1 MTIKTASVMWCATVL
16 GISFCTPAFAAH
28 VNRDQYQDRDR
39 SEERRH
45 FTDHDRRVLNDWY
58 RDHADRFESEFRE
71 GRWNNEELDR
81 RLQPGNVMDEDLRRW
96 ARPVSDKLAGRLD
109 PLPPDWQYERV
120 GYNVCIVDRD
130 GTIRD
135 RYHFDRDQYNDQSR
149 FHFSEHDRQVMGD
162 WNRDHQNAVNQF
174 LNNFGMRMENDD
186 LDRRLQVGNTVDP
199 DLRDRGRPAPESLVE
214 QLSTPPP
221 GWHYVVIGDR
231 LCVVDREWRIHES
244 YHFQH

>member
-1 MTIKTASVMWCATVL
+1 MKIKTASVMWCATVL

-45 FTDHDRRVLNDWY
+45 FTDHDRRVLSDWY

-96 ARPVSDKLAGRLD
+96 ARPVSREL
-109 PLPPDWQYERV
+109 
-120 GYNVCIVDRD
+120 I
-130 GTIRD
+130 
-135 RYHFDRDQYNDQSR
+135 DQSR
-149 FHFSEHDRQVMGD
+149 FHFSEHRQVMGD

-186 LDRRLQVGNTVDP
+186 LDRRLQVWKHRNCRGWYP
-199 DLRDRGRPAPESLVE
+199 LRRFRLVPMYLFAP
-214 QLSTPPP
+214 
-221 GWHYVVIGDR
+221 GH
-231 LCVVDREWRIHES
+231 
-244 YHFQH
+244 